1 MIRANTLHM
10 CRTWDS
16 PDRDVG
22 AGEWQW
28 VKPQGF
34 FDLLPEEPKD

>member
-10 CRTWDS
+10 CRT
-16 PDRDVG
+16 DRDVG

-34 FDLLPEEPKD
+34 FDLLPEGAGD